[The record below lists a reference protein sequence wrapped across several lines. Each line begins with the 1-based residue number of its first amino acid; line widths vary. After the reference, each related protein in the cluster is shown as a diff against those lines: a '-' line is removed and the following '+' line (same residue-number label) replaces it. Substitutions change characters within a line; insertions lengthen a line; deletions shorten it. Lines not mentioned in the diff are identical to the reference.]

1 MQNRETGKTYKKS
14 PMGGTAKPNVKETVY
29 NKGVN
34 YVPTE
39 NEARE
44 EQALDKLIT
53 AYNSKAYAN
62 PSAPMMEKFDL
73 TTDVY
78 PYSHATGVNLM
89 GRGAEDLSGRLAFAN
104 RWVKPDSVSYNAGV
118 DLGNPNRGVGEVG
131 VTTPLGRLS
140 RGFEDYTDY
149 VSYDRM
155 NGENAPGFDAWY
167 MNSNFMDNPI
177 DISAHYGRND
187 DGTNSLYAFAG
198 YPATQTYYNQ
208 VNTPLGT
215 LGYGSN
221 AQTDLNNGN
230 VYADFTPN
238 DYLQALSNLLN
249 R

>member
-14 PMGGTAKPNVKETVY
+14 PMGGTAKPSVKETVY

-39 NEARE
+39 KEARE

-118 DLGNPNRGVGEVG
+118 DLGNINRGVGHLSLD
-131 VTTPLGRLS
+131 TPIGS
-140 RGFEDYTDY
+140 FTRGIEDNTDY
-149 VSYDRM
+149 ISYDRM
-155 NGENAPGFDAWY
+155 NGENAPGIDAYYWNDY
-167 MNSNFMDNPI
+167 MNTPLDV
-177 DISAHYGRND
+177 SAHYGRND
-187 DGTNSLYAFAG
+187 DGTKSLYANVA

-208 VNTPLGT
+208 VNIPFGT